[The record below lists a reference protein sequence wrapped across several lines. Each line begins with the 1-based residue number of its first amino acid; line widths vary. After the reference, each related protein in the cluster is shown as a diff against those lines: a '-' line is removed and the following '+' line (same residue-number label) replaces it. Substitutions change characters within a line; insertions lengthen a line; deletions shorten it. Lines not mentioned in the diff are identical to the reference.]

1 MNHDRWFVR
10 QGEVIRIHP
19 LAALDLHTLQK
30 EAMERKG
37 LAFTPSDLWETRTW
51 VLEVL
56 DDLIRAGDFNA
67 LAIREQLS
75 TSFFDTS
82 TSHRITL
89 GKVKEY
95 EMRMKGALQH
105 LANAFPYKAK
115 LLLDRARLV
124 EYVVGERVR
133 TPEGLGSVISCQPD
147 LMYQV
152 HLDGDGVNGSIKEF
166 AQSML
171 EPAPS
176 SYQKTAAPDLDLFKL
191 LRNNLKPNPKF
202 LPAVIFQLDTLRC
215 MTMFQKLLSEIE
227 EAEAAEFPDYYQK
240 IQERNAKVAKKREE
254 ICQTIAS
261 LEQTLSQQVKTKDT
275 RTAADREKMVHR
287 LNELREELTR
297 HQFQD
302 ETKPHEQFT
311 YVPLSKQLARSDY
324 ESIIQDVSGADT
336 EGRRTFEHKMP
347 ANHPFLR
354 ALRRGI
360 GIYIENGI
368 HSYRQH
374 VQRLAQ
380 EGKLAV
386 VFSDSSLAYG
396 VNMPFSSC
404 IFAGDCLQLS
414 PLLAAQMTGRAGRR
428 GLKSGAHLIFGGM
441 YFFRIRELAQAHIPA
456 IQGKKPIFPTIALS
470 GKLSQRDY
478 PAQPITHRRLE
489 HITTKWKGNH
499 YEFLGHPF
507 FKGVGSNSFFSN
519 TCNFVP

>member
-1 MNHDRWFVR
+1 MNHDRWLVR
-10 QGEVIRIHP
+10 QGEVMRIHP
-19 LAALDLHTLQK
+19 LAALDLRTLQK
-30 EAMERKG
+30 DAMEQKG
-37 LAFTPSDLWETRTW
+37 LAFTPSDLWETRCW
-51 VLEVL
+51 ILEVL
-56 DDLIRAGDFNA
+56 DDLISTGDMIA

-75 TSFFDTS
+75 TSFFEMS

-89 GKVKEY
+89 RGVKEY
-95 EMRMKGALQH
+95 ETRMKGALQY
-105 LANAFPYKAK
+105 LANAFPQRAK
-115 LLLDRARLV
+115 LLLDRARVL

-147 LMYQV
+147 FVYQV
-152 HLDGDGVNGSIKEF
+152 QLDGDGAHGRIEEF
-166 AQSML
+166 AQSVL
-171 EPAPS
+171 EQAP
-176 SYQKTAAPDLDLFKL
+176 YADQRTAAPDLDLFKL
-191 LRNNLKPNPKF
+191 LRNNLKPNPRF

-215 MTMFQKLLSEIE
+215 MTMFQKLVSEIE
-227 EAEAAEFPDYYQK
+227 GAEAREYPDYYQK
-240 IQERNAKVAKKREE
+240 IQERNTKVAKKREE
-254 ICQTIAS
+254 ICQKIAS

-311 YVPLSKQLARSDY
+311 YVPLFKQLVRSDY
-324 ESIIQDVSGADT
+324 ESIIQDVSGADS
-336 EGRRTFEHKMP
+336 EGRRTFEQKMP

-354 ALRRGI
+354 ALRRGL

-404 IFAGDCLQLS
+404 IFAGDCPQLS

-441 YFFRIRELAQAHIPA
+441 YFSRIRELAQAHIPA

-478 PAQPITHRRLE
+478 PAQPITQRRLE
-489 HITTKWKGNH
+489 HMTTKWKGKNH
-499 YEFLGHPF
+499 GFCRP
-507 FKGVGSNSFFSN
+507 
-519 TCNFVP
+519 T